1 MVYLDTFERDIDCQI
16 MKTISCLELG
26 GCCEATFRGETFEEV
41 ANQSQLHAQEMMAI
55 KDQPH
60 MQAMA
65 EMMAI
70 IERGEVDYWL
80 KTKME
85 LFALLPNEVD

>member
-1 MVYLDTFERDIDCQI
+1 MPPLDSLL
-16 MKTISCLELG
+16 MKTISCMELG
-26 GCCEATFRGETFEEV
+26 GCCEEKFRGETFEEV

-55 KDQPH
+55 NDQPH

-70 IERGEVDYWL
+70 MERGEVDQWM
-80 KTKME
+80 KAKME
-85 LFALLPNEVD
+85 MFALLPNEVD

>member
-1 MVYLDTFERDIDCQI
+1 

-26 GCCEATFRGETFEEV
+26 GCCEETFRGETFEEV

-55 KDQPH
+55 NDPAH

-70 IERGEVDYWL
+70 MERGEVDQWM
-80 KTKME
+80 KAKME
-85 LFALLPNEVD
+85 MFALLPDEG